1 MDYVEE
7 LRQQQD
13 RAWCKFAAAALQA
26 LLGNLGYVQAS
37 FETEGVAKHAAKYA
51 DAMLK
56 EWEKR

>member
-1 MDYVEE
+1 MDHFEIKNETWV
-7 LRQQQD
+7 
-13 RAWCKFAAAALQA
+13 KFAAAALRA

-37 FETEGVAKHAAKYA
+37 FETEQVAAHAAKYA